1 MTKRSVARLSRFA
14 KDGAFDAA
22 HCYYFS
28 ISGFPLHLRGT
39 ANLGCSSALDY
50 VRFFIVISG
59 KVSYQNT
66 LVRGLDRP
74 LIDVERKIDF
84 VSDFKGPYRID
95 LFKWKV
101 RNDNSSPQPRGEI
114 TDHRTRN
121 NPESTKYKGTHFVEC
136 YAIRDGVCIA
146 RNKQLVVLR
155 SV

>member
-1 MTKRSVARLSRFA
+1 M
-14 KDGAFDAA
+14 
-22 HCYYFS
+22 
-28 ISGFPLHLRGT
+28 
-39 ANLGCSSALDY
+39 
-50 VRFFIVISG
+50 
-59 KVSYQNT
+59 
-66 LVRGLDRP
+66 RGLDRP

-101 RNDNSSPQPRGEI
+101 RNDSSSPQPRGEI
-114 TDHRTRN
+114 TDHRIRN
-121 NPESTKYKGTHFVEC
+121 NPESTEYKGTHFVEC